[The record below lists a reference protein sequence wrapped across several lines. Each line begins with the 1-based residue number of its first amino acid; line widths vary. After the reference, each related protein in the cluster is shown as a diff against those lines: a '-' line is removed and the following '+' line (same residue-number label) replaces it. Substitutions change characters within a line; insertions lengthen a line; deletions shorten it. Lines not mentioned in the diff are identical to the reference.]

1 MEGSVPY
8 LAVTDTSGFGGEARQ
23 QRGRDQRQTGRDA
36 CVPAFCHWPHGE
48 ERPEPWGDP
57 TRFRAARE
65 CHAEAPSAGPTSSR
79 AGSARGGS
87 RIVHRPEVSGGR
99 RGHSSGFRAS
109 GHAVTLSS
117 RCVGASARVRRGP
130 APSPCPCEH
139 GSKGKARSGEGPCV
153 MSDTAR
159 PPRFIYNFILSLS
172 WEPALKLNSWGS

>member
-1 MEGSVPY
+1 MREGSVPY
-8 LAVTDTSGFGGEARQ
+8 LAVMDTSGFGGEARQ

-57 TRFRAARE
+57 ARFRAARE
-65 CHAEAPSAGPTSSR
+65 CHAETPSAGPTSSR

-117 RCVGASARVRRGP
+117 RCVGVSVRLPESGGARPLLPAHASTVRKARLVLERGP
-130 APSPCPCEH
+130 
-139 GSKGKARSGEGPCV
+139 V
-153 MSDTAR
+153 
-159 PPRFIYNFILSLS
+159 
-172 WEPALKLNSWGS
+172 